1 MLPRPPP
8 SRSAAVP
15 ERPATPAAEELVYE
29 SDWLASRPFFYNVK
43 TGAASANIND
53 LIDLENVEFDPEGL
67 KDYLDFGFSV
77 FEHTPVRDVRML
89 RYSSRLHSGPD
100 GLRVEH
106 LEGPAYAWLD
116 GKSTVDEVLDLTRAK
131 VDEAVAAARGDVVV
145 PTSGGLDSRL

>member
-53 LIDLENVEFDPEGL
+53 LIDLENVEFDPEGFN
-67 KDYLDFGFSV
+67 DYLDFGFSV
-77 FEHTPVRDVRML
+77 FEHTPVRDVRLL
-89 RYSSRLHSGPD
+89 RYSSRLYRGPQ
-100 GLRVEH
+100 GLRVE
-106 LEGPAYAWLD
+106 YLD
-116 GKSTVDEVLDLTRAK
+116 DTAAQWYERRRTVDA
-131 VDEAVAAARGDVVV
+131 
-145 PTSGGLDSRL
+145 